1 MPRETII
8 AIGAGLVSALLSV
21 AATFGSGLGL
31 LLAYFALL
39 PILIIGLSQ
48 GHRAAIFATLS
59 GMFSV
64 ILLSNIYQG
73 MLYCVSIA
81 LPAWLIVL
89 TALAPQTT
97 NNTSS
102 KMVPIGEI
110 IARLVVLG
118 GIFMVISAI
127 IFFGE
132 PGDLPHNIEVLL
144 NKLIANNRPNLNI
157 TTNHHL
163 VVEGMVP
170 LFPAIA
176 VSSWLLM
183 SVINTVVAQAILIK
197 ADINLIP
204 AFQYSKITAPEW
216 IYWAIVSSGVL
227 VLIGSGTFEYVGRN
241 LTVILLIPFLFTG
254 LGVIHT
260 AARQL
265 RSPAIALIIFYFCI
279 PISSWPTFIAVLLGF
294 FERWT
299 KFRQKL
305 TSTIPKDKS
314 NLK

>member
-8 AIGAGLVSALLSV
+8 VIGAGLVSALLSI

-39 PILIIGLSQ
+39 PIIVIGLSR
-48 GHRAAIFATLS
+48 GHRTATFATLS
-59 GMFSV
+59 GMFGA

-73 MLYCVSIA
+73 MLYCISIA
-81 LPAWLIVL
+81 LPAWLIVF
-89 TALAPQTT
+89 TALIPQTT

-102 KMVPIGEI
+102 QLIPIGEI
-110 IARLVVLG
+110 ISRLAVLG
-118 GIFMVISAI
+118 GIFVVISSI
-127 IFFGE
+127 IFFDK
-132 PGDLPHNIEVLL
+132 PGDLPHTIEVFL
-144 NKLIANNRPNLNI
+144 NKLIAHNRPNLNI
-157 TTNHHL
+157 TTNHRLL
-163 VVEGMVP
+163 VEQMVP

-197 ADINLIP
+197 ADLNLIP

-216 IYWAIVSSGVL
+216 LYWALVSSGVI
-227 VLIGSGTFEYVGRN
+227 VLTGSGTFEYVGRN
-241 LTVILLIPFLFTG
+241 LAIIFLIPFLFTG

-260 AARQL
+260 AARQF
-265 RSPAIALIIFYFCI
+265 RSPVIALIIFYFFTI
-279 PISSWPTFIAVLLGF
+279 ILSWPAFIAILLGF

-299 KFRQKL
+299 NFRQKFL
-305 TSTIPKDKS
+305 PTIPKDKS
-314 NLK
+314 KLE